1 MTLGVDLGLERD
13 KLRSRCLSEIKSFS
27 LCFRI
32 ILLNSEMLQY
42 WQLSKFLD
50 WSWRNSLPFSVKLWF
65 LVKERGAIGASLKIF
80 SKCWLEIELKGSSL
94 LRRACRTAEDWRF
107 LYVFCQDFYKQYEPF
122 TVLHRSQQ
130 IALCFL
136 ATAFQNMSHGSLTI
150 VVVMAW
156 SKISSGDRMDI
167 VVFIF
172 VILI

>member
-32 ILLNSEMLQY
+32 ILSNSEMLQY

-94 LRRACRTAEDWRF
+94 LRRACRTSWF
-107 LYVFCQDFYKQYEPF
+107 LRTGDFCMFFVKIFTSNMNHLQYC
-122 TVLHRSQQ
+122 TDHSRL
-130 IALCFL
+130 LY
-136 ATAFQNMSHGSLTI
+136 AFWLLLF
-150 VVVMAW
+150 
-156 SKISSGDRMDI
+156 KICHMG
-167 VVFIF
+167 V
-172 VILI
+172 